1 MHTSPAYRRMI
12 KGLGLYILCTWTPA
26 AAIFVWTYCLLQRRL
41 AGDLPWPVPQ
51 PLLFLNLPLFLLNAG
66 LFAPG
71 VAAYLGTR
79 ASPPSGWS
87 HRSRARRCVSV
98 MLKSLIG
105 EAASALLFC
114 SAIIFYTFCGVIAFH
129 FPSNDPGVGL
139 VIFGTG
145 TSLAASLLTGTVSCT
160 LGCAM
165 GMAVSGRLGRAAET
179 RPTACRKGWRERF
192 FSPVK
197 ILSGF
202 ILVNVA
208 GVVCLLYAS
217 AVPPLSSA
225 AASTDPAWL
234 WLGAVL
240 LWLVLVGNI
249 WACVSALSVLYMEGA
264 ATLRNRLVLIPL
276 LALTIFG
283 AWCVHRLDISSW
295 FI

>member
-1 MHTSPAYRRMI
+1 MI

-51 PLLFLNLPLFLLNAG
+51 PLLFLNLPLFFLNAG

-105 EAASALLFC
+105 EAASGLIFC
-114 SAIIFYTFCGVIAFH
+114 SAIIFYILCGVIAFH
-129 FPSNDPGVGL
+129 VPSNDDGAGF
-139 VIFGTG
+139 VILGTG
-145 TSLAASLLTGTVSCT
+145 ITLAASLLTGTVSCIV
-160 LGCAM
+160 GSVM
-165 GMAVSGRLGRAAET
+165 GMVVSGRLGRAAET
-179 RPTACRKGWRERF
+179 RPAACRKGWRERF
-192 FSPVK
+192 FSPVE

-208 GVVCLLYAS
+208 GVVCMLYKG
-217 AVPPLSSA
+217 AVPPPSFA
-225 AASTDPAWL
+225 EASTDSAGPTI
-234 WLGAVL
+234 GAVL

-249 WACVSALSVLYMEGA
+249 WACISALLVLYAEGVA
-264 ATLRNRLVLIPL
+264 ALRNRLVLIPL
-276 LALTIFG
+276 LALTILG
-283 AWCVHRLDISSW
+283 AWCVYRLDISCW
-295 FI
+295 LII